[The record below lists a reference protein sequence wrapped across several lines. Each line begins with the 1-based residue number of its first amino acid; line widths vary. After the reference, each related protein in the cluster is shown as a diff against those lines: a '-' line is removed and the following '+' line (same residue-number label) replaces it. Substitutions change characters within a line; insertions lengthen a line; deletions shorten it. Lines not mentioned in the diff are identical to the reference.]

1 MRFQRL
7 LASRYIFSQKRHS
20 ILTICSIAAAL
31 TLMSMLFTGFSTIL
45 GCLRANAY
53 DKAPYHYMLYSVTKE
68 QGNILKK
75 CDGIESCTLVQNK
88 GEGTFRAIIFLEKDV
103 RYDDE
108 VMDAAFEKAGV
119 GYSYLEGMFKD
130 FDINYPLMQYDFI
143 GLKAWYNIAQIFA
156 LFYVFVIFLAM
167 AMRLVID
174 TAFEISSKERERQ
187 FGVLQSIGATPKQVV
202 GIITMEGT
210 LLSVI
215 GIPIGMLC
223 GVGLTYLAFRIV
235 TVSGIM
241 DVFFR
246 SDAKEAEIL
255 QFSVN
260 PWLLLIAA
268 LTGYMWVW
276 LSAYATGMRIVKMSP
291 MQAIS
296 NRSNTVKKVKRFSL
310 FGLLFG
316 WVGKLAAR
324 NTRRAPKRF
333 AITVVSLT
341 ISITLFASF
350 RYVLDSVEQGY
361 LDVMESYGIDFD
373 FFIHE
378 EFGDYHPLDYQE
390 SLQDLEECGYFS
402 DIHMSTSGFGNCHV
416 SDEEVGTVIISYHN
430 KASYDALFAGEPPIS
445 YEELTAKGGYIM
457 LTRSEEIVEQNQWE
471 TIRKIQEMD
480 TLTVKILRHLTLSA
494 EEYEALSAE
503 EQKEWKEYTNQ
514 DGITGET
521 TILYYYQYD
530 NHPATYQVTERCALP
545 DEDYYIENDIT
556 SNNVELIATLPQYEA
571 DYLNY
576 RDRTSG
582 EVFSCSLKDESLY
595 REAVQYLKAHETME
609 LGEDLYLENKVVNST
624 IALVKLVMTF
634 IIIMIALIAIVN
646 LVNIISTGILNRRS
660 ELASMQCVGMTD
672 RQLIGLTAVEC
683 LQYAVTSGIVS
694 SLLAAGMLFGTE
706 EFLRMMTLEEDH
718 GARLNYAEPLPLIWL
733 AAAAAFA
740 VAFCTALLSLHGMK
754 KQTLVEQVQSID

>member
-1 MRFQRL
+1 MGFQRL

-20 ILTICSIAAAL
+20 ILTICSIIAAL

-88 GEGTFRAIIFLEKDV
+88 GEGTFRAVIFLEKDV

-119 GYSYLEGMFKD
+119 GYSYLEGKFKD
-130 FDINYPLMQYDFI
+130 FDMNYSLMQYDFI

-156 LFYVFVIFLAM
+156 LFYVFVVFLAM

-235 TVSGIM
+235 TASSIM
-241 DVFFR
+241 DVFFS

-268 LTGYMWVW
+268 LTGYVWVW

-296 NRSNTVKKVKRFSL
+296 NRSNTVKKVKKFSL

-361 LDVMESYGIDFD
+361 LDVMESYGIDYD

-378 EFGDYHPLDYQE
+378 EFGDYHPLDYRE

-430 KASYDALFAGEPPIS
+430 KASYDAQFAGEPPIS

-457 LTRSEEIVEQNQWE
+457 LTHSEEIVEENKWE

-480 TLTVKILRHLTLSA
+480 TLTVKILRHITLSA
-494 EEYEALSAE
+494 EEYNALSAE
-503 EQKEWKEYTNQ
+503 EQKEWKEYTNH

-521 TILYYYQYD
+521 TILFYYQYD
-530 NHPATYQVTERCALP
+530 NYPATYPVTERCTAP

-576 RDRTSG
+576 HDRTSG

-609 LGEDLYLENKVVNST
+609 IGYDLYLENKVIEST

-660 ELASMQCVGMTD
+660 ELASMQCVGMTN
-672 RQLIGLTAVEC
+672 RQLIGLTAIEC

-694 SLLAAGMLFGTE
+694 CLLAVGMLFGTE

-754 KQTLVEQVQSID
+754 KQTLVEQVQSVD

>member
-268 LTGYMWVW
+268 LTGYVWVW

-361 LDVMESYGIDFD
+361 LDIMESYGIDFD

-378 EFGDYHPLDYQE
+378 EMGDYHPLDYQK

-402 DIHMSTSGFGNCHV
+402 DIHINTSGFGNCHV
-416 SDEEVGTVIISYHN
+416 SDEEVAPVIISYHN
-430 KASYDALFAGEPPIS
+430 KASYDAQFAGEPPIS
-445 YEELTAKGGYIM
+445 YEELAAKGGYIM
-457 LTRSEEIVEQNQWE
+457 LTRSEEIVDQNKWE

-480 TLTVKILRHLTLSA
+480 TLTVKILRQLTISA

-503 EQKEWKEYTNQ
+503 EQKEWKKYTHQ

-521 TILYYYQYD
+521 TIPYYYQYE
-530 NHPATYQVTERCALP
+530 NYPATYQVTERCATP
-545 DEDYYIENDIT
+545 DEDYCIENDIT
-556 SNNVELIATLPQYEA
+556 DNNVELIATLPQYEA
-571 DYLNY
+571 DYPNY
-576 RDRTSG
+576 RERTSG
-582 EVFSCSLKDESLY
+582 EVFLCSLKDESLY